1 MMQDPFAPLLNGS
14 GHAARHTVPEA
25 APADHVAP
33 IPKHGVPAHPLG
45 HPELGEIRRVY
56 DYNDADGRMLFRV
69 VRFEDMAG
77 RKSYRPLTLWDLRDG
92 HMNWR
97 WAAPP
102 APRPLY
108 GLDLLAKRGPNA
120 PVLLVEGE
128 KAAKHARAFMKA
140 YVVMTSMGGA
150 KAAAYTDWTVLKGRK
165 VAIWPDADDAGRSY
179 AEDVAAALAH
189 AGAAEVRVVKLDR
202 RFKDGWDLG
211 DWGDTTRAQPV
222 HSVSELHRLLD
233 NAPIVVSKQGDAA
246 PLGPRAASPALKTK
260 EQPQAKEE
268 RNEERAG
275 EAARGPRNAAPPA
288 DPSPASRAG
297 ISGEALQRK
306 TFAPI
311 KWIVPDTIVEG
322 LTLVAGKPKL
332 GKSWLALNLGLAVAA
347 GGRAL
352 SAATCEPGDVLALS
366 LEDNERR
373 LQSRVQQMLGD
384 APWPARITF
393 HTEWPRLDEG
403 GLSEIDA
410 WVQTAKLPK
419 LIIVDVWAKVRGR
432 PDGKKTLYTDDFEQ
446 LAVLQRLASK
456 HRLGIIVMH
465 HASKRENPDDPF
477 DLVSGTTGLTG
488 AADSILIL
496 RKEAAQADAVLYGRG
511 RDLPVFEKALRFD
524 GTRGLWAVLGD
535 ADEYRSTAFETK
547 ILKELERADEPLS
560 PKDIAA
566 ILEGKESTA
575 KGTLYRM
582 AKAGKIVNLK
592 GKFAIVPTQVQ
603 GV

>member
-1 MMQDPFAPLLNGS
+1 MMQDPFAPLTNG
-14 GHAARHTVPEA
+14 A
-25 APADHVAP
+25 APLAPRSLGEGAADHVAP

-56 DYNDADGRMLFRV
+56 DYNDADGRLMFRV
-69 VRFEDMAG
+69 MRFEDAKG
-77 RKSYRPLTLWDLRDG
+77 QKSYRPLTLWDLRDG

-108 GLDLLAKRGPNA
+108 GLDVLAKRGPNA
-120 PVLLVEGE
+120 PVLIVEGE
-128 KAAKHARAFMKA
+128 KAAKHARTFMKA

-150 KAAAYTDWTVLKGRK
+150 KAAAYTDWTVLHGRK
-165 VAIWPDADDAGRSY
+165 VTIWPDADDAGRSY
-179 AEDVAAALAH
+179 ADDVAAALAH
-189 AGAAEVRVVKLDR
+189 AGAAQVRVVKLDR

-222 HSVSELHRLLD
+222 HSVTELHRLLD
-233 NAPIVVSKQGDAA
+233 NAPVQSGSAGV
-246 PLGPRAASPALKTK
+246 PPALTQASTATAPD
-260 EQPQAKEE
+260 EPQKSGRDA
-268 RNEERAG
+268 RA
-275 EAARGPRNAAPPA
+275 PRLPPLTE
-288 DPSPASRAG
+288 DRTSRAG
-297 ISGEALQRK
+297 ISGAALQTK

-347 GGRAL
+347 GGRAF
-352 SAATCEPGDVLALS
+352 SAATCEPGDVLALA

-384 APWPARITF
+384 ARWPERITF

-403 GLSEIDA
+403 GLSEIEA

-465 HASKRENPDDPF
+465 HASKRESPDDPF

-535 ADEYRSTAFETK
+535 ADEYRVTTLEGK
-547 ILKELERADEPLS
+547 IMKELESATDPLS
-560 PKDIAA
+560 PKDIAPLVEA
-566 ILEGKESTA
+566 PVAAVKSA
-575 KGTLYRM
+575 LYRM
-582 AKAGKIVNLK
+582 AKAHKAQNLG
-592 GKFAIVPTQVQ
+592 GKFVIRET
-603 GV
+603 